1 VGFLLRSPYS
11 VVVYQKHWA
20 LSRLR
25 GEGSTRRHRHLPL
38 WRNSSVAGLYPAGV
52 SANLTGGSIGVA
64 YTDSLGVHALVS
76 RASLLQSDLPVQI
89 RRPEGHRRGD
99 SYVVPEHHSDFW
111 RTSQWFLENIT
122 VAWAFSSR
130 LGERRAGSAEEA
142 GASPA
147 RSTNGL
153 LAQMGERLHRT
164 QEVGGSRPPRSTIST
179 CSSTSGAPGSRP
191 GGCRGGACQ
200 VDQSNTAL

>member
-1 VGFLLRSPYS
+1 MG
-11 VVVYQKHWA
+11 
-20 LSRLR
+20 
-25 GEGSTRRHRHLPL
+25 
-38 WRNSSVAGLYPAGV
+38 WRT
-52 SANLTGGSIGVA
+52 LTVLA
-64 YTDSLGVHALVS
+64 YTRSLA
-76 RASLLQSDLPVQI
+76 
-89 RRPEGHRRGD
+89 
-99 SYVVPEHHSDFW
+99 EHHSCKVTYRCKSGGRKAIAEATRTLSPNIIVISGEHHSGFW
-111 RTSQWFLENIT
+111 KASQWFLENIT

-142 GASPA
+142 GATPA

-164 QEVGGSRPPRSTIST
+164 QEVGGSRPPRSTTST
-179 CSSTSGAPGSRP
+179 CGSMSRAPGPHP